1 MAKTKLVKRNN
12 SKGGTQLMAQ
22 QALENEQSQQSYLQM
37 LQGIKEDMYETPKQQ
52 EPDVTDK
59 VPEQDNKKVE
69 SIQDMA
75 ERTKKREYSGELKRI
90 PVDSEIAEV
99 YKIIAAREGVTL
111 SGFISNVLETYLDSN
126 LKEVKSLLKK
136 GNKFLV

>member
-1 MAKTKLVKRNN
+1 MDKLKKRNN

-37 LQGIKEDMYETPKQQ
+37 LQGIKEGMYETPKQQ
-52 EPDVTDK
+52 EPDATDK